1 MRWFQQILHAV
12 FSLKRPAHAGS
23 HAQGSFSL
31 SPHDKTLYCW
41 PTSLAA
47 SLPLS
52 LHSTSFCLPSAFCW
66 LFNSRK
72 ETLLEGE
79 FAIYFRR
86 QKKKEKGLWH
96 FVSPPH
102 FCLHSLRIFALRA
115 IVESLHPARASVP
128 SVCPRGV
135 RTGRARLAKCTGGWV
150 TVDSKS

>member
-1 MRWFQQILHAV
+1 M
-12 FSLKRPAHAGS
+12 LKG
-23 HAQGSFSL
+23 L
-31 SPHDKTLYCW
+31 SPCPLTIRHFIAGLH
-41 PTSLAA
+41 P
-47 SLPLS
+47 SLPLYLS
-52 LHSTSFCLPSAFCW
+52 LSILPVSVCQVLFAGFSTQERRLCWRENLPFISGD
-66 LFNSRK
+66 K
-72 ETLLEGE
+72 
-79 FAIYFRR
+79 
-86 QKKKEKGLWH
+86 KKKEKGLWH